1 MKTFKVFLEE
11 ANLIAERYYAP
22 NEKRPS
28 GTTALEAAKKKGI
41 KGDKLNKVKRGA
53 DNKEVDTSKHP
64 DYEIKSGE
72 GYHYITHKPTG
83 IEYTVQHFAN
93 TRKGT
98 PIHTMSWHHSSDTS
112 KMSPKQK
119 TSLFRNALKIG
130 KDLQHRLP
138 HGSVVESQPEEDKKG
153 NRRALAYSKLGLG
166 EPTPKQRGMRQSQF
180 AVAGRNPSPRQAAKG
195 KTRFKP
201 IKPSEVDNY

>member
-1 MKTFKVFLEE
+1 MITFQEFQYKS
-11 ANLIAERYYAP
+11 NLILERYYGP
-22 NEKRPS
+22 NEVHLGR
-28 GTTALEAAKKKGI
+28 TAVQKAERRGI
-41 KGDKLNKVKRGA
+41 KGPLLDKVERGA
-53 DNKEVDTSKHP
+53 DNKEVDTSEHP

-93 TRKGT
+93 TKKGT
-98 PIHTMSWHHSSDTS
+98 PIHTLSWNHSSDTS
-112 KMSPKQK
+112 KMSPKDR
-119 TSLFRNALKIG
+119 TSLFRTALKIG

-138 HGSVVESQPEEDKKG
+138 HGSVVEAQPEGDKKG

-166 EPTPKQRGMRQSQF
+166 EPTPPQRGMRQSQF
-180 AVAGRNPSPRQAAKG
+180 AVSGRNPSPRQAAKG

-201 IKPSEVDNY
+201 IKPSEVDSH